1 MPKLKVDLTE
11 HQEEL
16 IENLV
21 ASGRYRDAG
30 EVLRAGIRLLERQAA
45 EDEARL
51 QALREAADSGIAD
64 IEEGRF
70 RTFDAPESLRG
81 HLSQLAKAA
90 ITDPAAEA

>member
-1 MPKLKVDLTE
+1 MPTLKVNLTE

-21 ASGRYRDAG
+21 SSGQYRDAG

-45 EDEARL
+45 EDDARL
-51 QALREAADSGIAD
+51 EALREAAGLGIAD

-70 RTFDAPESLRG
+70 RSFDKPGLLRG
-81 HLSQLAKAA
+81 HLSQLAVDA
-90 ITDPAAEA
+90 IKDRATEA